1 MSVGRART
9 ARSAAAAA
17 LASSASQ
24 ADKRPAGSMARNLAR
39 MSGRVRKFAATKAPS
54 ATPIRSLLR
63 GTIAVCGIGRPSGRR
78 NTAVTANQSASA
90 PTTAAS
96 APART
101 SRIQKSGDLTR
112 IVARKMAAAPI
123 NRAVARRRLRRSA
136 ARCAVSIGSGG
147 LSIACAS
154 SILWPMDHIAVSI
167 GIGIVAFA
175 STNIDDLVLLIG
187 FFADPAYQPRQ
198 VVGGQFTGIAALVA
212 LSLLGA
218 LAAQLVT
225 SEEVGL
231 LGLVP
236 IAIGGDNL
244 SLYIPLFAAHD
255 GGDVALFVAIFL
267 AMTAL
272 WCAAGYA
279 LVSGRPFGIPAERW
293 GAASLP
299 YVLIA
304 LGVYILART
313 GALAWLG

>member
-1 MSVGRART
+1 
-9 ARSAAAAA
+9 
-17 LASSASQ
+17 
-24 ADKRPAGSMARNLAR
+24 
-39 MSGRVRKFAATKAPS
+39 
-54 ATPIRSLLR
+54 
-63 GTIAVCGIGRPSGRR
+63 
-78 NTAVTANQSASA
+78 
-90 PTTAAS
+90 
-96 APART
+96 
-101 SRIQKSGDLTR
+101 
-112 IVARKMAAAPI
+112 
-123 NRAVARRRLRRSA
+123 
-136 ARCAVSIGSGG
+136 
-147 LSIACAS
+147 
-154 SILWPMDHIAVSI
+154 MDHIAVSI

-198 VVGGQFTGIAALVA
+198 VVGGQFAGIAALVA

-236 IAIGGDNL
+236 IAIGVKKLAFPDDRRPAGSRLARGASRSAGVALVTIANGGDNL
-244 SLYIPLFAAHD
+244 SLYIPRFAAHD

-267 AMTAL
+267 TMTAL